1 MSELSLST
9 KNYTYNVRLRV
20 IITGLI
26 LVIVNSYWISM
37 NDFLKGL
44 NHTYM
49 SLFSNAIFT
58 LFGLILINLLIR
70 KFSPKSAFTESDNL
84 VIYVMIVAV
93 STLSGHRMTRFLGPI
108 AHPFKFATVEN
119 EWRDLFWRYIPDWF
133 TPRDMRVLDPFF
145 SGDSSLFNLNL
156 VSAWLVPTLYWSGF
170 LFALYAMLICLNVI
184 IRKQL
189 TDYERLTYPIT
200 WMPLEMSR
208 DGSSFLKNKLM
219 WIGFSIAA
227 GISFLNGLRAF
238 HSSLPYIPVG

>member
-9 KNYTYNVRLRV
+9 KNHIHNVRLRV
-20 IITGLI
+20 LITGLI

-58 LFGLILINLLIR
+58 LLGLILINLLIR

-84 VIYVMIVAV
+84 VIYLIIVAV
-93 STLSGHRMTRFLGPI
+93 STLSGHRMKRFLDPI
-108 AHPFKFATVEN
+108 AHPFKFATVGN

-133 TPRDMRVLDPFF
+133 IPRDMRVLDPFF

-156 VSAWLVPTLYWSGF
+156 VLAWLVPTLCWSGF

-189 TDYERLTYPIT
+189 TD
-200 WMPLEMSR
+200 
-208 DGSSFLKNKLM
+208 
-219 WIGFSIAA
+219 
-227 GISFLNGLRAF
+227 
-238 HSSLPYIPVG
+238 